1 MVDTHCHLN
10 FEDFEDDLEEVVGR
24 ARAEAVKMVVVSS
37 DYENSRRAIELA
49 ERYENDVWA
58 AVGLHPIHLGSE
70 QKAENSEQHGEE
82 FDYGKYLALAK
93 NKKVVAIGEVGLD
106 YHHFDTTNLRINYES
121 TNGVGGEINENSE
134 DSIGRGASDFEVA
147 KKEVAR
153 IIELQKSVFREFV
166 RMADEVAKPL
176 IIHCWNADKSDRELV
191 GDAVAYEDVLE
202 IVHGSQFTVSHFA
215 EATRDKHGLRNNKR
229 GVVHSF
235 VGNYKTAFKFI
246 EEGFLIGLNG
256 IITYSESYDRL
267 IREIGL
273 ENIVLETDAPYL
285 TPAPLERYSRN
296 EPVNVKLVAQ
306 KVASVLEV
314 DVQVVADVTSR
325 NARELF
331 GISF

>member
-10 FEDFEDDLEEVVGR
+10 FEDFKDDLEEVVER

-37 DYENSRRAIELA
+37 DYENSRRAIELTGK
-49 ERYENDVWA
+49 YDNDIWA

-121 TNGVGGEINENSE
+121 TNGVGGRVDKNDDGSVEQKMV
-134 DSIGRGASDFEVA
+134 DFEVA

-153 IIELQKSVFREFV
+153 TIELQKSVFREFV
-166 RMADEVAKPL
+166 RLANEVGKPL

-191 GDAVAYEDVLE
+191 GGAVAYEDVLG
-202 IVHGSQFTVSHFA
+202 IVRSSRFTVHSQ
-215 EATRDKHGLRNNKR
+215 RNNKR

-256 IITYSESYDRL
+256 IITYSEGYDRL

-285 TPAPLERYSRN
+285 TPAPLKRYSRN
-296 EPVNVKLVAQ
+296 EPVNVKLVAE

-314 DVQVVADVTSR
+314 DVKVVADVTSR

-331 GISF
+331 GVSF

>member
-24 ARAEAVKMVVVSS
+24 AQAEEVKMVVVSS
-37 DYENSRRAIELA
+37 DYENSRRAIELT
-49 ERYENDVWA
+49 ERYDNDIWA
-58 AVGLHPIHLGSE
+58 AVGLHPVHLGSK
-70 QKAENSEQHGEE
+70 QRAENSEQYGEK
-82 FDYGKYLALAK
+82 FDYGKYLELAK
-93 NKKVVAIGEVGLD
+93 DEKVVAIGEVGLD
-106 YHHFDTTNLRINYES
+106 YHHFNTTNLRINYES
-121 TNGVGGEINENSE
+121 INGVDGEINENGE
-134 DSIGRGASDFEVA
+134 DSVGRGASDFEVA

-191 GDAVAYEDVLE
+191 GGAVAYEDVLG
-202 IVHGSQFTVSHFA
+202 IIHGSQSAVSHLA
-215 EATRDKHGLRNNKR
+215 EATRDEHSLQNNKR

-285 TPAPLERYSRN
+285 TPTPLERYSRN

-314 DVQVVADVTSR
+314 DVKVVADVTSR